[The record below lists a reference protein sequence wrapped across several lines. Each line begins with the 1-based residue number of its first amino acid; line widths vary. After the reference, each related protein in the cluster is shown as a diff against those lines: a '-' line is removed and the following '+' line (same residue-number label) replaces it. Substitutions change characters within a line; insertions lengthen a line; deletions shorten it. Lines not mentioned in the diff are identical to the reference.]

1 MAPTLSALST
11 TFATPVRFSGR
22 WAGTCLTSGR
32 RDAGERLATSG
43 RIRYGRARFDVR
55 HAALLRISCFPDY
68 DWLSQFNVDRRKEQ
82 ADSVSSE
89 IFEVILDQ
97 LEKEWFLLVGRAP
110 LPRGA
115 SHQII
120 HRLDETR
127 A

>member
-1 MAPTLSALST
+1 MVPTLSALFT

-22 WAGTCLTSGR
+22 WAGTCLTSGC
-32 RDAGERLATSG
+32 RDVGERLVTSG
-43 RIRYGRARFDVR
+43 RVRYGRARSDIR
-55 HAALLRISCFPDY
+55 HSALLRNSCFPDY
-68 DWLSQFNVDRRKEQ
+68 DWLSQFNADRRKEQ

-97 LEKEWFLLVGRAP
+97 LEKEWFLLVCHAP